1 MELDEELDEIHFDEE
16 KALRVRNS
24 PLLGRLDLSFCDHGF
39 ISVID

>member
-24 PLLGRLDLSFCDHGF
+24 SLLVRLDLFLRSRFY
-39 ISVID
+39 VID